1 MFAQV
6 NQGLGSPLSR
16 GQLAALAAHA
26 SRHGE
31 VEPGTRRRE
40 AMIDYELFLDSFSS
54 ASPLLGLKLS
64 AFAHASELGGV
75 CVLSAVVDAEED
87 QERAA
92 AAAPVYDT
100 PSRRRRG
107 ARRPAAAGT
116 PGID

>member
-1 MFAQV
+1 MSCVDVGALPTYDVQV

-54 ASPLLGLKLS
+54 ASPNFSPEAYRKC
-64 AFAHASELGGV
+64 A
-75 CVLSAVVDAEED
+75 
-87 QERAA
+87 
-92 AAAPVYDT
+92 
-100 PSRRRRG
+100 
-107 ARRPAAAGT
+107 
-116 PGID
+116 

>member
-1 MFAQV
+1 MSCVDVGALHTYDVQV

-54 ASPLLGLKLS
+54 ASPNFPGLTFRIC
-64 AFAHASELGGV
+64 A
-75 CVLSAVVDAEED
+75 
-87 QERAA
+87 
-92 AAAPVYDT
+92 
-100 PSRRRRG
+100 
-107 ARRPAAAGT
+107 
-116 PGID
+116 

>member
-1 MFAQV
+1 MSCVSCVDVGGLHTYDVQV

-54 ASPLLGLKLS
+54 ASPNFS
-64 AFAHASELGGV
+64 PESCA
-75 CVLSAVVDAEED
+75 
-87 QERAA
+87 
-92 AAAPVYDT
+92 
-100 PSRRRRG
+100 
-107 ARRPAAAGT
+107 
-116 PGID
+116 

>member
-54 ASPLLGLKLS
+54 A
-64 AFAHASELGGV
+64 
-75 CVLSAVVDAEED
+75 
-87 QERAA
+87 
-92 AAAPVYDT
+92 
-100 PSRRRRG
+100 
-107 ARRPAAAGT
+107 
-116 PGID
+116 

>member
-1 MFAQV
+1 MSAQV

-54 ASPLLGLKLS
+54 ASPNFCLKLCV
-64 AFAHASELGGV
+64 FAHDEQL
-75 CVLSAVVDAEED
+75 
-87 QERAA
+87 
-92 AAAPVYDT
+92 
-100 PSRRRRG
+100 
-107 ARRPAAAGT
+107 
-116 PGID
+116 